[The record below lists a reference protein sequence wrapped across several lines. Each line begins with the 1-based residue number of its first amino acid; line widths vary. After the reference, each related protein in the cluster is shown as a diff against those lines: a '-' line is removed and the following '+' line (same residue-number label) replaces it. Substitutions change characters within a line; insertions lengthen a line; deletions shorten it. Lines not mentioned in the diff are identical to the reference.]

1 MPVIQV
7 FLFTSARVFNV
18 NRQKFR
24 VLSVKSK
31 FLIVINVTI
40 DCQNQKGNIK
50 ESYGK
55 RRSQNCRVA

>member
-24 VLSVKSK
+24 VLSAKSK

-40 DCQNQKGNIK
+40 DCQN
-50 ESYGK
+50 
-55 RRSQNCRVA
+55 